1 MYQRRAS
8 ETQLTRRPDGARYST
23 RRAQAPKK
31 LVRNLVTDTPLTKT
45 IASTATLKIAN
56 IHSLD
61 LFYTPLE
68 ERFERITRLARRA
81 LQVPVAAISLL
92 NEDKQ
97 WFKSAAGWG
106 ISELPRDQ
114 AICRLAVETGQTL
127 VIGDTLEDPRVATL
141 PIVASAPR
149 FRAYAGQPLL
159 GEHGACIGT
168 FCVFDLKP
176 REFSAADRQALTDL
190 AALAQRELHSDQ
202 LTSAHAALTSKLG
215 MARREALMDPLTH
228 LWNRR
233 GASVLLKGAFA
244 TADQRGTSLA
254 LALLDLDNFKRVND
268 NHGHQTG
275 DEVLRRVAS
284 RLLSAVRGDDAIC
297 RLGGDEF
304 LVLMADTDANIA
316 NRAAERIRH
325 AITDSPIPT
334 RDGAMSMSVSVGCTI
349 RQARDATA
357 VEALLERAD
366 QALMQSK
373 AAGRNRVRMS
383 I

>member
-1 MYQRRAS
+1 VS
-8 ETQLTRRPDGARYST
+8 
-23 RRAQAPKK
+23 
-31 LVRNLVTDTPLTKT
+31 DTLLSKT

-61 LFYTPLE
+61 LFYTPIE

-81 LQVPVAAISLL
+81 LHVPVAAISLL
-92 NEDKQ
+92 NDDKQ

-114 AICRLAVETGQTL
+114 AICRITVEENQLLTIT
-127 VIGDTLEDPRVATL
+127 DTLADSRVATL
-141 PIVASAPR
+141 PTVASAPR
-149 FRAYAGQPLL
+149 FRAYAGHPLTD
-159 GEHGACIGT
+159 EHGSVVGT

-176 REFSAADRQALTDL
+176 RDWAAADRQTVADL
-190 AALAQRELHSDQ
+190 AALAQRELMSDQ
-202 LTSAHAALTSKLG
+202 LTSAQAALTSKLG
-215 MARREALMDPLTH
+215 LARREALMDPLTH

-244 TADQRGTSLA
+244 KADQRGMPLA
-254 LALLDLDNFKRVND
+254 LALLDLDNFKRIND

-297 RLGGDEF
+297 RIGGDEF
-304 LVLMADTDANIA
+304 LVLMADTDAAIA
-316 NRAAERIRH
+316 SRIAERIRH
-325 AITDSPIPT
+325 AITDTPVPT
-334 RDGAMSMSVSVGCTI
+334 RDGAVPMSVSVGCTV
-349 RQARDATA
+349 RQPRDTTA
-357 VEALLERAD
+357 VDALLERAD

-373 AAGRNRVRMS
+373 AAGRNRVRMTS
-383 I
+383 

>member
-1 MYQRRAS
+1 
-8 ETQLTRRPDGARYST
+8 
-23 RRAQAPKK
+23 
-31 LVRNLVTDTPLTKT
+31 VNDTLLSKT

-81 LQVPVAAISLL
+81 LHAPVAAISLL

-114 AICRLAVETGQTL
+114 AICKLTVDANHIV
-127 VIGDTLEDPRVATL
+127 VIGDTLADPRVATL
-141 PIVASAPR
+141 PVVTGAPR
-149 FRAYAGQPLL
+149 FRAYAGYPLSD
-159 GEHGACIGT
+159 EHGNCVGT

-176 REFSAADRQALTDL
+176 REFLAADRQTLADL
-190 AALAQRELHSDQ
+190 AAIAQRELLSDQ
-202 LTSAHAALTSKLG
+202 LTNAHAALTTKLG

-233 GASVLLKGAFA
+233 GASVLLKGAF
-244 TADQRGTSLA
+244 TSADQRGMPLA

-275 DEVLRRVAS
+275 DEVLRRVGS
-284 RLLSAVRGDDAIC
+284 RLLSAVRTDDAIC

-304 LVLMADTDANIA
+304 LVLMADTDAA
-316 NRAAERIRH
+316 VASRVAERIRL
-325 AITDSPIPT
+325 AITNTPVPT
-334 RDGAMSMSVSVGCTI
+334 RDGAMTISVSVGCTV
-349 RQARDATA
+349 RPPRDATA

-373 AAGRNRVRMS
+373 AAGRNRVRMTS
-383 I
+383 

>member
-1 MYQRRAS
+1 M
-8 ETQLTRRPDGARYST
+8 
-23 RRAQAPKK
+23 
-31 LVRNLVTDTPLTKT
+31 
-45 IASTATLKIAN
+45 
-56 IHSLD
+56 
-61 LFYTPLE
+61 
-68 ERFERITRLARRA
+68 
-81 LQVPVAAISLL
+81 PVAAISLL

-106 ISELPRDQ
+106 ISELSREQ
-114 AICRLAVETGQTL
+114 AICRLTVEAGRS
-127 VIGDTLEDPRVATL
+127 VMIGDTLEDPRVAKL
-141 PIVASAPR
+141 PCRRDGPR
-149 FRAYAGQPLL
+149 FRAYAGHPLVD
-159 GEHGACIGT
+159 EHGVCIGT

-176 REFSAADRQALTDL
+176 REFLPADRQTLIDL
-190 AALAQRELHSDQ
+190 AALAQRELQSDQ
-202 LTSAHAALTSKLG
+202 LTSAHSALTSKLG

-244 TADQRGTSLA
+244 SADQRGTPLA

-268 NHGHQTG
+268 NHGHQAG

-316 NRAAERIRH
+316 NRVAERIRH
-325 AITDSPIPT
+325 AITDAPVPT
-334 RDGAMSMSVSVGCTI
+334 RDGAMSVSVSVGCTV
-349 RQARDATA
+349 RQPHDKTA

-373 AAGRNRVRMS
+373 AAGRNRVRMAN
-383 I
+383 

>member
-1 MYQRRAS
+1 VS
-8 ETQLTRRPDGARYST
+8 
-23 RRAQAPKK
+23 
-31 LVRNLVTDTPLTKT
+31 DTLLSKT

-68 ERFERITRLARRA
+68 ERFERVTRVARRA
-81 LQVPVAAISLL
+81 LHAPVAAISLL

-114 AICRLAVETGQTL
+114 AICRLTVEANEIL
-127 VIGDTLEDPRVATL
+127 MIGDTLEDPRVAQL

-149 FRAYAGQPLL
+149 FRAYAGHPLAD
-159 GEHGACIGT
+159 EHGNCVGT
-168 FCVFDLKP
+168 FCIFDLKP
-176 REFSAADRQALTDL
+176 RQFAPGDRQTLADL
-190 AALAQRELHSDQ
+190 AALAQRELVSDH

-233 GASVLLKGAFA
+233 GASVLLKAAFA
-244 TADQRGTSLA
+244 NADQRGTPLA

-304 LVLMADTDANIA
+304 LVLMADTDAAIA
-316 NRAAERIRH
+316 SRVAERIRR
-325 AITDSPIPT
+325 AITDTAVPT
-334 RDGAMSMSVSVGCTI
+334 RDGAMAVSVSLGCTV
-349 RQARDATA
+349 RQPRDTTA

-373 AAGRNRVRMS
+373 AAGRNRVRMTS
-383 I
+383 

>member
-1 MYQRRAS
+1 LARAAD
-8 ETQLTRRPDGARYST
+8 PG
-23 RRAQAPKK
+23 
-31 LVRNLVTDTPLTKT
+31 VFVTDSALTKT

-61 LFYTPLE
+61 LFYTPIE
-68 ERFERITRLARRA
+68 ERFERITRVARRA

-114 AICRLAVETGQTL
+114 AICKLTVESDRLLTIA
-127 VIGDTLEDPRVATL
+127 DTLADPRVAAL
-141 PIVASAPR
+141 PIVTGAPR
-149 FRAYAGQPLL
+149 FRAYAGYPLAD
-159 GEHGACIGT
+159 EHGNAVGT

-176 REFSAADRQALTDL
+176 RDFTPADRQTLVDL
-190 AALAQRELHSDQ
+190 AAMAQRELLSDQ
-202 LTSAHAALTSKLG
+202 LSNAHAALTSKLG
-215 MARREALMDPLTH
+215 VARREALMDPLTH

-244 TADQRGTSLA
+244 NADHRGTPLA
-254 LALLDLDNFKRVND
+254 LALLDLDNFKRIND

-284 RLLSAVRGDDAIC
+284 RLLSSVRGDDAIC
-297 RLGGDEF
+297 RIGGDEF
-304 LVLMADTDANIA
+304 LVLMADTDAA
-316 NRAAERIRH
+316 VAARVAERIRH
-325 AITDSPIPT
+325 AITDTAVPT
-334 RDGAMSMSVSVGCTI
+334 RDGAMPMSVSVGCTI
-349 RQARDATA
+349 RQPRDPADTD
-357 VEALLERAD
+357 ALLERAD

-373 AAGRNRVRMS
+373 AAGRNRVRIS
-383 I
+383 S

>member
-1 MYQRRAS
+1 VS
-8 ETQLTRRPDGARYST
+8 
-23 RRAQAPKK
+23 
-31 LVRNLVTDTPLTKT
+31 DTLLTKT

-68 ERFERITRLARRA
+68 ERFERITRIARRA
-81 LQVPVAAISLL
+81 LHAPVAAISLL

-114 AICRLAVETGQTL
+114 AICKLTVESNQI
-127 VIGDTLEDPRVATL
+127 VMIGDTIADSRVAKL
-141 PIVASAPR
+141 PIVMSAPR
-149 FRAYAGQPLL
+149 FRAYAGHPLL
-159 GEHGACIGT
+159 DERGACIGT

-176 REFSAADRQALTDL
+176 REFAPVDRQALIDL
-190 AALAQRELHSDQ
+190 AALAQRELLSDQ
-202 LTSAHAALTSKLG
+202 LTSANAALTSKLG

-233 GASVLLKGAFA
+233 GASVLLKAAFGS
-244 TADQRGTSLA
+244 ADQRGTPLA
-254 LALLDLDNFKRVND
+254 LALLDLDNFKRIND
-268 NHGHQTG
+268 TRGHQAG

-304 LVLMADTDANIA
+304 LVLMADTDAAIA
-316 NRAAERIRH
+316 SRVAERIRR
-325 AITDSPIPT
+325 AITDTPIPT
-334 RDGAMSMSVSVGCTI
+334 RDGSLSISVSVGCTI
-349 RQARDATA
+349 RQPRDTTA

-366 QALMQSK
+366 QALMESK
-373 AAGRNRVRMS
+373 SAGRNRVRMTS
-383 I
+383 